1 MPSGLPNPGHGHPH
15 MKETID
21 LISIEYLL
29 KSFLQIARGLELS
42 FYDLSIVLEWS
53 YCLSFITLPI
63 FNRSTKILEDEVP
76 LLKELGNFAKTT
88 ASERNG

>member
-1 MPSGLPNPGHGHPH
+1 M
-15 MKETID
+15 I
-21 LISIEYLL
+21 
-29 KSFLQIARGLELS
+29 LELS
-42 FYDLSIVLEWS
+42 YIILTIVLPHSCPPLPILREGNHTILSLSFKDLSIVLEWS